1 MEQMMIFD
9 FIDNDVFQDSY
20 RFHGM
25 TIQEIVSRVE
35 EATGLKFKQDSHF
48 EWRYIARL
56 KKMDFSLSL
65 GAFDFGD
72 HEVFIDVDWDHRTEH
87 FGGGIPSGS
96 LEDVIDTIKHWMRF
110 AA

>member
-1 MEQMMIFD
+1 MIFD

-25 TIQEIVSRVE
+25 AILEIVSRVE
-35 EATGLKFKQDSHF
+35 EATGLKFKQDSHS
-48 EWRYIARL
+48 EWRYIARF
-56 KKMDFSLSL
+56 KKMDFSLNL

-72 HEVFIDVDWDHRTEH
+72 HEVFVSVGWDHRTEH